1 MVPNTVRLNTIY
13 NAPSCNF
20 RHAHL
25 DCWLAFQR
33 HTSLSPSMQVQLF
46 SPSVANRRVSSVMQF
61 IKTNLTSCSTRIDS
75 QKKVV
80 AKMAQALMN
89 SSVTRRIQS
98 HYISDEGEDKL
109 STNASA
115 SSVEIQ
121 KLP

>member
-1 MVPNTVRLNTIY
+1 
-13 NAPSCNF
+13 
-20 RHAHL
+20 
-25 DCWLAFQR
+25 
-33 HTSLSPSMQVQLF
+33 MQVQQF
-46 SPSVANRRVSSVMQF
+46 SPSVTNRRVSSVMQF

-89 SSVTRRIQS
+89 SSVTRIQS

>member
-1 MVPNTVRLNTIY
+1 
-13 NAPSCNF
+13 
-20 RHAHL
+20 
-25 DCWLAFQR
+25 
-33 HTSLSPSMQVQLF
+33 
-46 SPSVANRRVSSVMQF
+46 MQF

-80 AKMAQALMN
+80 AKITQALMN

-109 STNASA
+109 STNASV

>member
-1 MVPNTVRLNTIY
+1 
-13 NAPSCNF
+13 
-20 RHAHL
+20 
-25 DCWLAFQR
+25 
-33 HTSLSPSMQVQLF
+33 
-46 SPSVANRRVSSVMQF
+46 MQF
-61 IKTNLTSCSTRIDS
+61 IKTNLKLCSTRIDS

-89 SSVTRRIQS
+89 CSVTRIQS